1 MRFLESL
8 IFPGGLTLHGY
19 CNLFIRGPIGL
30 HVLLDSRVAF
40 SYQSIPIAPVR
51 HFYTCR
57 EPTSFRITWLSMNQQ
72 PARHALTVC
81 TEKSA

>member
-30 HVLLDSRVAF
+30 HVLWDSLVVL
-40 SYQSIPIAPVR
+40 SYQSIPIALVR
-51 HFYTCR
+51 HFYAYR
-57 EPTSFRITWLSMNQQ
+57 EPTSSRLTWLSRNQQ